1 MAQAE
6 LELRVSPAGHC
17 PLEDIIK
24 ENIQS
29 GGRKTEGSVDP
40 ASAAAGTQIDGLQRN
55 PGGDTDAIKAA
66 GAAQTQGR
74 TQIAMLCQARDSCFP
89 AWQRLA
95 LQEFGSGEMD
105 R

>member
-24 ENIQS
+24 ETIQS
-29 GGRKTEGSVDP
+29 GGRKTEESVDP
-40 ASAAAGTQIDGLQRN
+40 TPVPLLVLKSTALQRN
-55 PGGDTDAIKAA
+55 PGGDTNAIKAA

-74 TQIAMLCQARDSCFP
+74 TQ
-89 AWQRLA
+89 
-95 LQEFGSGEMD
+95 
-105 R
+105 